1 MKKIMTVLAASAF
14 VCSALSAQSI
24 KLVNTF
30 GGDSDKTGGSDLFVF
45 ENQKDDDG
53 NYKDDYSNTT
63 RVSDRLQLDVSDKKF
78 DARLRTEIAATKLNG
93 KESTIRFRGYG
104 RFKPVDQFNLIAG
117 NDFFTKVPVNAGYLV
132 ANDDYPK
139 YARILQN
146 GFGAIS
152 NWNLLDDG
160 NLRLSFAGGLK
171 GTDDSINDRDKR
183 GLDFGFNAESKD
195 LVTIGGSFQNVMG
208 DELSAS
214 IFVGLKAIE
223 NLTLNAGYIYNCTD
237 TDFITSSAKNALS
250 LSAGYNFQDLGLFL
264 CADVVS
270 GIGNEYLDNGETEKY
285 VKDDNDLTPFQ
296 TTLRV
301 AYKLNDSVELG
312 AKAELSMMIG
322 DSDSTKTEIYPNV
335 TYGLPNNFGT
345 LSTGIRVSTD
355 NDGIAKFAIPV
366 TWKCTLADIKK

>member
-1 MKKIMTVLAASAF
+1 
-14 VCSALSAQSI
+14 
-24 KLVNTF
+24 
-30 GGDSDKTGGSDLFVF
+30 
-45 ENQKDDDG
+45 
-53 NYKDDYSNTT
+53 
-63 RVSDRLQLDVSDKKF
+63 
-78 DARLRTEIAATKLNG
+78 
-93 KESTIRFRGYG
+93 
-104 RFKPVDQFNLIAG
+104 
-117 NDFFTKVPVNAGYLV
+117 
-132 ANDDYPK
+132 
-139 YARILQN
+139 
-146 GFGAIS
+146 
-152 NWNLLDDG
+152 
-160 NLRLSFAGGLK
+160 
-171 GTDDSINDRDKR
+171 
-183 GLDFGFNAESKD
+183 
-195 LVTIGGSFQNVMG
+195 MG

-301 AYKLNDSVELG
+301 AYKVNDSVELG
-312 AKAELSMMIG
+312 AKAEFSMMIG

-345 LSTGIRVSTD
+345 LTTGIRVSTD

-366 TWKCTLADIKK
+366 SWKCTLADIKK